1 MEQLIIIGFMM
12 IIGAAIGGFTN
23 HLAIKMLFRP
33 YHAKYVFGKRIP
45 FTPGLI
51 PKRREELAIQL
62 GKMVVEHL
70 VTPESIK
77 RKLQEKSFQQ
87 IVLRLAQDEMGKF
100 FSSDKTLQDV
110 VTSFGYDDLP
120 EKMDRRLKGWIEK
133 KYVQLL
139 HEKGELKVKEVLQ
152 PSLHER
158 IEQILPIIAQQIC
171 HKAVGYFESEEGK
184 QRLEKMIDGFL
195 MQKGMLGNMVQM
207 FLGNTKVIDKVQPE
221 VVKFFKHEGTTELF
235 HSLLKTEWTKLSEKR
250 VEEAEQ
256 FIGRDVVLSFLTNT
270 VERVVSVKKL
280 FQKPI
285 HALLSPVYIE
295 IEKSLPRIIEKLGD
309 FLASKVDVM
318 MKQMQLEQIVREQV
332 ESFSVER
339 LEDMVLSISR
349 REFKM
354 ITYLGALLGAIIGVF
369 QGIIALFL

>member
-1 MEQLIIIGFMM
+1 MEQIIIIGCMM
-12 IIGAAIGGFTN
+12 LIGAAIGGFTN

-33 YHAKYVFGKRIP
+33 YHAKYIFGKRIP

-51 PKRREELAIQL
+51 PKRREELAVQL

-77 RKLQEKSFQQ
+77 RKLQEQSFQQ
-87 IVLRLAQDEMGKF
+87 IVLTLAQEQIGKF

-110 VTSFGYDDLP
+110 VTSFGYDDVP
-120 EKMDRRLKGWIEK
+120 EKLERRLNVFIEK

-139 HEKGELKVKEVLQ
+139 NDKGALKIKDVLQ
-152 PSLHER
+152 PSMNER
-158 IEQILPIIAQQIC
+158 IQQILPVIAQQIC
-171 HKAVGYFESEEGK
+171 DKAVSYFESEAGK
-184 QRLEKMIDGFL
+184 QRLEKMIDDFL

-235 HSLLKTEWTKLSEKR
+235 HSLLKTEWDKLSEKR

-256 FIGRDVVLSFLTNT
+256 FIGRDVMLTFITNT
-270 VERVVSVKKL
+270 VERIVSVKKL

-285 HALLSPVYIE
+285 HELLTPIYFE
-295 IEKSLPRIIEKLGD
+295 LEKSLPRLVQKLGD
-309 FLASKVDVM
+309 FLASKVEVM
-318 MKQMQLEQIVREQV
+318 MKQMQLEQIVKEQV

-354 ITYLGALLGAIIGVF
+354 ITYLGALLGAVIGIF
-369 QGIIALFL
+369 QGIIALFI